1 MTRSALNSLLC
12 FSSSCPLLIFSAA
25 VFTPVLFSCR
35 FNAALHSSS
44 SFEHCSFPV
53 KKVYPV
59 NYPLF
64 QQQNNIMNVNFFNRR
79 LRTEFPDIPSLVFSC
94 MQYNCILNVSLPQSE
109 SNTWARQVRLI
120 NIQLQNHNNVFLNK
134 TIKFYNILFA
144 LSYPWYQRF
153 FSRAAGIFGVG
164 RRVTINT

>member
-12 FSSSCPLLIFSAA
+12 FSSSCPLLIVSAA

-35 FNAALHSSS
+35 FNAVLHSSS

-64 QQQNNIMNVNFFNRR
+64 EKQNPVLFISEREFFNRR
-79 LRTEFPDIPSLVFSC
+79 LRTEIPDIPSLLFSC
-94 MQYNCILNVSLPQSE
+94 MQYSCNLNVSLPQSE
-109 SNTWARQVRLI
+109 SDTWARQVRLI
-120 NIQLQNHNNVFLNK
+120 THNNKITTTYLLTK
-134 TIKFYNILFA
+134 
-144 LSYPWYQRF
+144 R
-153 FSRAAGIFGVG
+153 
-164 RRVTINT
+164 